1 MLKKITFILFF
12 ISNAFSLEV
21 SKSENFKTDIFPK
34 QKQTSFSLE
43 LRHPNSNL
51 IEEKFQK
58 AILYAKKSSIC
69 RGGQYNI
76 RPYRNVIDKRVNE
89 GYSSYINFTCKFKNN
104 KQYERVLNK
113 IKTLDM
119 KLTQNRIN
127 YMPSPK
133 EKNMAKEKLET
144 RAFNY
149 AKKYKNRLNKYFKKC
164 KIKNISFNSNH
175 YQPMNTYGREMDF
188 RAAKSTTV
196 SAPIDNKVQ
205 YSLNVNYIF
214 TCN

>member
-1 MLKKITFILFF
+1 MLKKIAFILFF
-12 ISNAFSLEV
+12 ISNAFSLEI

-43 LRHPNSNL
+43 LRHPNSNF

-58 AILYAKKSSIC
+58 AISYAKRSSIC
-69 RGGQYNI
+69 RGGHYNI
-76 RPYRNVIDKRVNE
+76 RPYRNVIDKKLNE
-89 GYSSYINFTCKFKNN
+89 GYSSYLNFTCKFKND
-104 KQYERVLNK
+104 KIYEKLLNK
-113 IKTLDM
+113 IKTLNL

-133 EKNMAKEKLET
+133 EQNMAKEKLEIK
-144 RAFNY
+144 AFNY
-149 AKKYKNRLNKYFKKC
+149 AKRYKNRLNKHFKKC
-164 KIKNISFNSNH
+164 NIKNISFNSNH
-175 YQPMNTYGREMDF
+175 HQAMSSYGREMDF

-196 SAPIDNKVQ
+196 SSPIDNKVQ

-214 TCN
+214 TCD